1 MTVRIGFG
9 YDAHCFTEGDH
20 IVIGGEKISFN
31 HGIDAHSDGDVLL
44 HAICDALLG
53 AASLGDIGKHFPDN
67 DSKFKDISSSY
78 LLQTVMQKIM
88 QNSYAVGNVDC
99 TVILEKPKLA
109 EHISNIQINL
119 SKLLNTSVQN
129 VNIKATTNEGMGF
142 IGRNEGIAAFAVA
155 TLLLL
160 DNLK

>member
-1 MTVRIGFG
+1 
-9 YDAHCFTEGDH
+9 
-20 IVIGGEKISFN
+20 
-31 HGIDAHSDGDVLL
+31 
-44 HAICDALLG
+44 
-53 AASLGDIGKHFPDN
+53 
-67 DSKFKDISSSY
+67 
-78 LLQTVMQKIM
+78 MQKIL

-109 EHISNIQINL
+109 EHISNMQVNL
-119 SKLLNTSVQN
+119 SKLLKTSVQN